1 MRIPSQFNEDSLY
14 RRGRRSSQ
22 SIQSYRRL
30 LRMVLGLALVVVVMR
45 QASKPGMYRVFFGGG
60 PAEPVLQAENGGS
73 ALLTEGEG
81 VGIYPPVVVDAQDRK
96 IAKSL
101 VADLA
106 RSDQNLWMV
115 ALTRWQQGKSVSE
128 FPSTAESVTEQIES
142 LESIE
147 SERRIEWLGML
158 QALSD
163 RAALGDAESAEDPV
177 PKKSDQAMVAAF
189 LAALD
194 DAADAR
200 VIDGSVWR
208 SGDFDAFYRY
218 LDQSSGF
225 SPAGLATTGVLP
237 LLQQPDVFRGQLL
250 RVQGTVARA
259 EEMEAAEN
267 VFGIE
272 SYWQLWLRPA
282 DGADRPI
289 MVIVP
294 EVGEAVAAVS
304 QAGIEQEGPPVMVAG
319 RFLKRLAYT
328 SSMGADL
335 APVVVGRLV
344 ASQPKTA
351 AVIPEEEDGSS
362 VGGRLLM
369 TVAVALL
376 VGVGLAVIGVWRTAV
391 AARDG
396 RRLRTAYRENPDFA
410 DLELPQPEQ
419 LLSQSESRSPD
430 AESRSPDGENGNAI
444 QFPPSTDAS

>member
-14 RRGRRSSQ
+14 RRGPRSSQ
-22 SIQSYRRL
+22 SVQSYRRL

-45 QASKPGMYRVFFGGG
+45 QASKPGIYRVFFGGG
-60 PAEPVLQAENGGS
+60 PAGPVLQTEYGS
-73 ALLTEGEG
+73 STLLHEDEG
-81 VGIYPPVVVDAQDRK
+81 VGFHPPVVVNAQDRK
-96 IAKSL
+96 IANSL

-115 ALTRWQQGKSVSE
+115 ALTRWQQGKLVPE
-128 FPSTAESVTEQIES
+128 FPSTAGLVAEQIES

-147 SERRIEWLGML
+147 SGRRIEWLGML

-163 RAALGDAESAEDPV
+163 RAALGDAESAEDLV
-177 PKKSDQAMVAAF
+177 PKESQKAKVAAF

-225 SPAGLATTGVLP
+225 SPAGLAATGVLP
-237 LLQQPDVFRGQLL
+237 LLQQPDVFRGELL

-294 EVGEAVAAVS
+294 AVGEVVAAVR
-304 QAGIEQEGPPVMVAG
+304 QDGIEKEGPPVMVAG

-328 SSMGADL
+328 SAMGADL

-344 ASQPKTA
+344 ASEPMPAKEL
-351 AVIPEEEDGSS
+351 PEENESS
-362 VGGRLLM
+362 IGGRLLV
-369 TVAVALL
+369 TVAVASLA
-376 VGVGLAVIGVWRTAV
+376 GLGFAVIGVWRTTV

-410 DLELPQPEQ
+410 DLELAQAGQ
-419 LLSQSESRSPD
+419 LLSQSESPSRD
-430 AESRSPDGENGNAI
+430 AENGNAI